1 MGTEGRDGGGGALFE
16 TTAAEGR
23 QGYRLF
29 AGSVLV
35 GISLIW
41 AYRATH
47 IPAEGGAKWAWIAL
61 LAADVWFGLYWLL
74 TQSVRW
80 SPSRRQTFKNRL
92 SQRYKEELPTVD
104 VFVCTADPKIE
115 PPALVMNTVLSVMAY
130 DYPPEKLSVYLSDDG
145 GSELTFYALLQ
156 AAGFA
161 REWIPFCRR
170 FQVEPRSP
178 AAYFRAAT
186 AAPPTA
192 AADERRAIEK
202 LYKEM
207 EENIRTVTELGRI
220 PEDIRGEHKGFLEW
234 LPGTT
239 SRDHQ
244 SIVQILIDGREP
256 DAVDVDGRP
265 LPTLVYVAREKR
277 PHRHHNFKAGAMNSL
292 MRVSSEISGGRMIL
306 NVDCDMYSND
316 SQSVRDAMC
325 FFMDEGAGD
334 EIGYVQ
340 FAQKFENVTKND
352 LYGSSLTIITEVD
365 FHGLDGVGGPLYTGS
380 GCFHRRWSLMGNKYS
395 DDFREDWKAGGRRSL
410 KEISALALEQRA
422 KVLADCIFEDNT
434 EWGNEVGLKY
444 GCPVEDVITGLS
456 IQCKGWKS
464 VFFNPTRGAFLGIA
478 PMTLSQ
484 TILQHKRWSE
494 GDFQILLSPFSP
506 FLYGR
511 HSTGLLLQM
520 GYSIYCLWAP
530 NSIPTICYSLI
541 PSLSL
546 LGRTTLYPQVS
557 SLWFLPFAY
566 VAVAAAGYGL
576 WEALRCGMTAR
587 GWWNEWRMWLYKRFT
602 SYLFG
607 FLDTL
612 LLKAGFRNST
622 FVITEKV
629 TGKDVAGRFEREEME
644 FGASSPSLSLTIL
657 ATLAMVNLFC
667 LAAAVW
673 RMAAAEA
680 TAAFLGEF
688 FFQLLICGL
697 LVAINGPVY
706 RAMFFRKDGGRMA
719 ASVTVTSTAAA
730 AAVVCLAAALMASP
744 RGFI

>member
-1 MGTEGRDGGGGALFE
+1 MGNYSNPYHIYTCAHLPLFLRLSLTLSIYLSNGGGG
-16 TTAAEGR
+16 
-23 QGYRLF
+23 
-29 AGSVLV
+29 
-35 GISLIW
+35 
-41 AYRATH
+41 
-47 IPAEGGAKWAWIAL
+47 
-61 LAADVWFGLYWLL
+61 
-74 TQSVRW
+74 
-80 SPSRRQTFKNRL
+80 RR
-92 SQRYKEELPTVD
+92 YEEELPTVD

-115 PPALVMNTVLSVMAY
+115 PPALVMNTVLS
-130 DYPPEKLSVYLSDDG
+130 LSVYLSDDG

-178 AAYFRAAT
+178 AAYFR
-186 AAPPTA
+186 
-192 AADERRAIEK
+192 K

-220 PEDIRGEHKGFLEW
+220 PEDISGEHKGFLEW

-292 MRVSSEISGGRMIL
+292 IRVSSEISGGRMIL

-325 FFMDEGAGD
+325 FFMDEG
-334 EIGYVQ
+334 
-340 FAQKFENVTKND
+340 KFENVTKND
-352 LYGSSLTIITEVD
+352 LYGSSLTIITEMFLCDDGVGFGGG

-380 GCFHRRWSLMGNKYS
+380 GCFHRRWSLMGNK
-395 DDFREDWKAGGRRSL
+395 RSL
-410 KEISALALEQRA
+410 KEISALALERRA
-422 KVLADCIFEDNT
+422 KVLADCTFEDNT
-434 EWGNEVGLKY
+434 QWGNEERMIRAGRSQVRVPGGGRDNRAVDSVQGLEVRLLQ
-444 GCPVEDVITGLS
+444 PHA
-456 IQCKGWKS
+456 
-464 VFFNPTRGAFLGIA
+464 GAFLGIA

-494 GDFQILLSPFSP
+494 GDFQILLSPSP
-506 FLYGR
+506 PS
-511 HSTGLLLQM
+511 STM

-546 LGRTTLYPQVS
+546 LGRTALYPRLNMILFRQVS

-587 GWWNEWRMWLYKRFT
+587 GWWNERRMWLYKRFT

-612 LLKAGFRNST
+612 ILKAGFRSST

-629 TGKDVAGRFEREEME
+629 TGEDVAGRFEREEME
-644 FGASSPSLSLTIL
+644 FGASSPSPSLTIL

-680 TAAFLGEF
+680 TAAFIGDF

-730 AAVVCLAAALMASP
+730 AALVCLAAALMASP